1 MLLKHLISAAWLTT
15 VLLSGCSSKS
25 NPSESVSLVAN
36 DFENL
41 DGWLAD
47 SPALATLSSEKA
59 HSGKY
64 STKVSAGHDY
74 GLGYSNELSRFS
86 PNWPA
91 KIKVGAWVFV
101 PDEQAAGKLVIEVKA
116 AGSNNA
122 GMLWEG
128 VELAKD
134 VKVYNKWQYVEHIIT
149 TPATAKPNSRLLVY
163 LWRAASTQP
172 LYLDDLVITPIS
184 EVGE

>member
-15 VLLSGCSSKS
+15 VLLSGCSSKE
-25 NPSESVSLVAN
+25 NVAEAVPRVTN

-47 SPALATLSSEKA
+47 SPALATLNSEKA

-91 KIKVGAWVFV
+91 KIKIGAWVFV
-101 PDEQAAGKLVIEVKA
+101 PDEQAVGKLVVEVKA
-116 AGSNNA
+116 AGSTDA
-122 GMLWEG
+122 SLLWEG
-128 VELAKD
+128 VELTKA
-134 VKVYNKWQYVEHIIT
+134 VKVYNKWQYVEHVIT
-149 TPATAKPNSRLLVY
+149 TPVAAKPNSRLLVY
-163 LWRAASTQP
+163 LWRAGSNQP

-184 EVGE
+184 N